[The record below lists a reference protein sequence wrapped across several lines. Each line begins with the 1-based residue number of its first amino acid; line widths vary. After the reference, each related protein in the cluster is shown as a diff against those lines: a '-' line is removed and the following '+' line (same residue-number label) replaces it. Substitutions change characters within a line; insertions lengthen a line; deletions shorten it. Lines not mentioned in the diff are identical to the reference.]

1 MHEYGTS
8 KFQFTD
14 AAARHISEADIPS
27 VINLFKLNYGDDYA
41 LPEFYDDQWV
51 KRGIYSDHIIWLVLE
66 EDGEVVASAAC
77 VLDYGDYND
86 QIGEIGRVVVHPE
99 RKGRG
104 LGKRIVSALLD
115 ATDETVEF
123 AFGEARTVHPL
134 SQILF
139 EKAEFV
145 PIGFLPQA
153 YSFGDARESFVL
165 YAQLYCNGKM
175 LRSEKLPEVIPE
187 VAVLARHTLSALGF
201 SDELNVKEGCD
212 PYPVESLC
220 TVQPMDRRS
229 LARLLRIEHGRL
241 VEPLLFG
248 GLSLDQGIS
257 HIRRRNAVYLVAV
270 DDKQHPRGAVGF
282 QVDEPSQLVKGI
294 ELVADDEQLRG
305 HLCSSLLRKAEEDLG
320 AQVVEVNVSAY
331 DARLQR
337 SFADHGFHP
346 AAYAPAMV
354 FHGTHRLD
362 VIKMLKLNVPYNPG
376 AMTLTDSAQAVV
388 SIVEQEFTGQNRLRE
403 QG

>member
-1 MHEYGTS
+1 MHEYGTND
-8 KFQFTD
+8 FQFAD
-14 AAARHISEADIPS
+14 SAARHIKESDIPA
-27 VINLFKLNYGDDYA
+27 VIKLFKLNYGDDYA
-41 LPEFYDDQWV
+41 IPEFYDDQWV

-66 EDGEVVASAAC
+66 EEGEVVASGAC

-86 QIGEIGRVVVHPE
+86 QIGELGRVVVHPH

-104 LGKRIVSALLD
+104 LGKRLVSALLD
-115 ATDETVEF
+115 ATDDTVEF

-139 EKAEFV
+139 EKAGFV
-145 PIGFLPQA
+145 PLGFLPQA
-153 YSFGDARESFVL
+153 YVFGDVRESFVL
-165 YAQLYCNGKM
+165 YAQLFGNGRM
-175 LRSEKLPEVIPE
+175 LRSEKPPEVIPE
-187 VAVLARHTLSALGF
+187 VAPLARHTLSALGLP
-201 SDELNVKEGCD
+201 DELNVIEECE
-212 PYPVESLC
+212 PYPAESLC
-220 TVQPMDRRS
+220 AVQPMDRRS
-229 LARLLRIEHGRL
+229 LARLVRIEHGRV

-248 GLSLDQGIS
+248 GLSLDQGFS

-270 DDKQHPRGAVGF
+270 DEDQRPMGAVGF
-282 QVDEPSQLVKGI
+282 QVDGPSQLVRGI
-294 ELVADDEQLRG
+294 ELVAADEQLRG
-305 HLCSSLLRKAEEDLG
+305 QLCNSLLLKAEEELG

-337 SFADHGFHP
+337 SFANHGFHP

-376 AMTLTDSAQAVV
+376 AMKLTDSAQEVV
-388 SIVEQEFTGQNRLRE
+388 NLVENGFR
-403 QG
+403 

>member
-14 AAARHISEADIPS
+14 SAARHIKESDIPT
-27 VINLFKLNYGDDYA
+27 VINLFKRNYGDDYA
-41 LPEFYDDQWV
+41 IPEFYDDQWV

-66 EDGEVVASAAC
+66 EEGEVVASGAC

-104 LGKRIVSALLD
+104 LGKRLVNALLD
-115 ATDETVEF
+115 ATDDTVEF

-139 EKAEFV
+139 ERAGFV
-145 PIGFLPQA
+145 AVGFLPQA
-153 YSFGDARESFVL
+153 YIFGDARESFVL
-165 YAQLYCNGKM
+165 YAQLYGNGRM
-175 LRSEKLPEVIPE
+175 LRSEKPPEVIPE
-187 VAVLARHTLSALGF
+187 VAPLARHTLSALGL
-201 SDELNVKEGCD
+201 SDELNIKEECD
-212 PYPVESLC
+212 PYPGESLC

-229 LARLLRIEHGRL
+229 LARLMRIEHGRL

-248 GLSLDQGIS
+248 GLSMDQGIS

-270 DDKQHPRGAVGF
+270 DENQHPMGAVGF
-282 QVDEPSQLVKGI
+282 QVDEPSQLVRGI
-294 ELVADDEQLRG
+294 ELVAADEQLRG
-305 HLCSSLLRKAEEDLG
+305 HLCNSLLSKAENELG

-337 SFADHGFHP
+337 SFANHGFRP

-376 AMTLTDSAQAVV
+376 AMTLTDSAQTIVT
-388 SIVEQEFTGQNRLRE
+388 IVENGFR
-403 QG
+403 

>member
-1 MHEYGTS
+1 MHEYGTT

-14 AAARHISEADIPS
+14 SAARHIKESDIPA
-27 VINLFKLNYGDDYA
+27 VIKLFKLNYGDDYA
-41 LPEFYDDQWV
+41 IPEFYDDQWV

-66 EDGEVVASAAC
+66 EEGEVVASGAC

-104 LGKRIVSALLD
+104 LGKRLVDALLD
-115 ATDETVEF
+115 ATDDTVEF

-139 EKAEFV
+139 ERAGFV
-145 PIGFLPQA
+145 AIGFLPQA
-153 YSFGDARESFVL
+153 YVFGDARESFTL
-165 YAQLYCNGKM
+165 YAQLYGNGKM
-175 LRSEKLPEVIPE
+175 LRSEKPPDVIPE
-187 VAVLARHTLSALGF
+187 VAPLARHALSALGLP
-201 SDELNVKEGCD
+201 DKLNVIEECD
-212 PYPVESLC
+212 PYPGDSLC

-229 LARLLRIEHGRL
+229 LARLVRIEHGRL

-257 HIRRRNAVYLVAV
+257 HIRRRNAVYLMAV
-270 DDKQHPRGAVGF
+270 DENQQPMGAVGF
-282 QVDEPSQLVKGI
+282 QVDGPSQLVRGI
-294 ELVADDEQLRG
+294 ELVAADEQLRG
-305 HLCSSLLRKAEEDLG
+305 QLCNSLLLKAEEELG

-337 SFADHGFHP
+337 SFANHGFHP
-346 AAYAPAMV
+346 VAYAPAMV

-376 AMTLTDSAQAVV
+376 VMTLTDSAQKVV
-388 SIVEQEFTGQNRLRE
+388 SIVENGFR
-403 QG
+403 

>member
-8 KFQFTD
+8 KFQFAD
-14 AAARHISEADIPS
+14 SAARHIKESDIPA
-27 VINLFKLNYGDDYA
+27 VIELFKSNYGDDYA
-41 LPEFYDDQWV
+41 IPEFYDEQWV

-66 EDGEVVASAAC
+66 EEGEVVASGAC
-77 VLDYGDYND
+77 VLDYGDDND

-104 LGKRIVSALLD
+104 LGKRLVNALLD
-115 ATDETVEF
+115 ATDDTVEF

-139 EKAEFV
+139 EKAGFV
-145 PIGFLPQA
+145 AIGFLPQA
-153 YSFGDARESFVL
+153 YVFGNARESFVL
-165 YAQLYCNGKM
+165 YAQLYGNGRM
-175 LRSEKLPEVIPE
+175 LRSEKPPEVIPE
-187 VAVLARHTLSALGF
+187 VAPLARHALSSLGLP
-201 SDELNVKEGCD
+201 DELNIIEECD
-212 PYPVESLC
+212 PYPGESLC

-229 LARLLRIEHGRL
+229 LARLVRIEHGRL

-270 DDKQHPRGAVGF
+270 DENQHPMGAVGF
-282 QVDEPSQLVKGI
+282 QVDGPSQLVRGI
-294 ELVADDEQLRG
+294 ELVAADEQLRG
-305 HLCSSLLRKAEEDLG
+305 QLCNSLLLKAEVELG

-337 SFADHGFHP
+337 SFANHGFHP

-376 AMTLTDSAQAVV
+376 TMKLTESAQKVV
-388 SIVEQEFTGQNRLRE
+388 NIVENGFR
-403 QG
+403 

>member
-1 MHEYGTS
+1 MHEYGTTE
-8 KFQFTD
+8 FQFTD
-14 AAARHISEADIPS
+14 SAARHIKESDIPA
-27 VINLFKLNYGDDYA
+27 VIKLFKLNYGDDYA
-41 LPEFYDDQWV
+41 IPEFYDDQWV

-66 EDGEVVASAAC
+66 EEGEVVASGAC

-86 QIGEIGRVVVHPE
+86 QIGELGRVVVHPH

-104 LGKRIVSALLD
+104 LGKRLVNALLE
-115 ATDETVEF
+115 ATDDTVEF

-139 EKAEFV
+139 EKAGFV
-145 PIGFLPQA
+145 AVGFLPQA
-153 YSFGDARESFVL
+153 YVFGDKRESFVL
-165 YAQLYCNGKM
+165 YAQLYGNGRM
-175 LRSEKLPEVIPE
+175 LRSEKPPEVIPE
-187 VAVLARHTLSALGF
+187 VAPLARHTLSALGLP
-201 SDELNVKEGCD
+201 DELNIIEECD
-212 PYPVESLC
+212 PYPGESLC

-229 LARLLRIEHGRL
+229 LARLVRIEHGRL

-270 DDKQHPRGAVGF
+270 DENQHPMGAVGF
-282 QVDEPSQLVKGI
+282 QVDGPSQLVRGI
-294 ELVADDEQLRG
+294 ELVAADEQLRG
-305 HLCSSLLRKAEEDLG
+305 QLCNSLLLKAEEELG

-337 SFADHGFHP
+337 SFANHGFHP

-376 AMTLTDSAQAVV
+376 GMTLTDSAQKLVN
-388 SIVEQEFTGQNRLRE
+388 IVENGFR
-403 QG
+403 

>member
-1 MHEYGTS
+1 MHEYGTN

-14 AAARHISEADIPS
+14 LAARHIQESDIPA
-27 VINLFKLNYGDDYA
+27 VIKLFKLNYGDDYA
-41 LPEFYDDQWV
+41 IPEFYDDQWV

-66 EDGEVVASAAC
+66 EEGEVVASGAC

-104 LGKRIVSALLD
+104 LGKRLVNALLD
-115 ATDETVEF
+115 ATDDTVEF

-139 EKAEFV
+139 EKSGFIPV
-145 PIGFLPQA
+145 GFLPQA
-153 YSFGDARESFVL
+153 YVFGDARESFVL
-165 YAQLYCNGKM
+165 YAQLFGNGRM
-175 LRSEKLPEVIPE
+175 LRSEKPPEVIPE
-187 VAVLARHTLSALGF
+187 VAPLARHTLSALGLP
-201 SDELNVKEGCD
+201 DELNIIKECD
-212 PYPVESLC
+212 PYPGESLC

-229 LARLLRIEHGRL
+229 LARLVRIEHGRL

-270 DDKQHPRGAVGF
+270 DENQHPMGAVGF
-282 QVDEPSQLVKGI
+282 QVDGPSQLVRGI
-294 ELVADDEQLRG
+294 ELVAADEQLRG
-305 HLCSSLLRKAEEDLG
+305 QLCNSLLLKAEEELG

-337 SFADHGFHP
+337 SFANHGFHP

-376 AMTLTDSAQAVV
+376 AMTLTDSARKVV
-388 SIVEQEFTGQNRLRE
+388 DIVETGFR
-403 QG
+403 

>member
-8 KFQFTD
+8 EFQFTD
-14 AAARHISEADIPS
+14 SAARHIKESDIPT
-27 VINLFKLNYGDDYA
+27 VINLFKSNYGDDYA
-41 LPEFYDDQWV
+41 IPEFYDDQWV

-66 EDGEVVASAAC
+66 EEGEVVASGAC

-104 LGKRIVSALLD
+104 LGKRLVNALLD
-115 ATDETVEF
+115 ATDDTVEF

-139 EKAEFV
+139 ERSGFAAL
-145 PIGFLPQA
+145 GFLPQA
-153 YSFGDARESFVL
+153 YTFGAARESFVL
-165 YAQLYCNGKM
+165 YAQLYGNGKM
-175 LRSEKLPEVIPE
+175 LRSKRLPEVISE
-187 VAVLARHTLSALGF
+187 VAPLARHALSALGLPN
-201 SDELNVKEGCD
+201 ELNIVDCD
-212 PYPVESLC
+212 PYPEESAC
-220 TVQPMDRRS
+220 TVQPMDRCS
-229 LARLLRIEHGRL
+229 LARLLRIEHGRVL
-241 VEPLLFG
+241 EPLLFG

-257 HIRRRNAVYLVAV
+257 HIRRRKAVYLVAV
-270 DDKQHPRGAVGF
+270 DENQHPMGAVGF
-282 QVDEPSQLVKGI
+282 QEDGPSQLVRGI
-294 ELVADDEQLRG
+294 ELVAADEHLRG
-305 HLCSSLLRKAEEDLG
+305 HLCSSLLRKAEDELG
-320 AQVVEVNVSAY
+320 ALVVEVNVSAY

-337 SFADHGFHP
+337 SFANHGFFP

-376 AMTLTDSAQAVV
+376 AMTLTDTAQTLV
-388 SIVEQEFTGQNRLRE
+388 SMVENGFR
-403 QG
+403 

>member
-14 AAARHISEADIPS
+14 SAARHIKESDIPT
-27 VINLFKLNYGDDYA
+27 VINLFKRNYGDDYA
-41 LPEFYDDQWV
+41 IPEFYDDQWV

-66 EDGEVVASAAC
+66 EEGEVVASGAC

-104 LGKRIVSALLD
+104 LGKRLVDALLD
-115 ATDETVEF
+115 ATDDTVEF

-139 EKAEFV
+139 ERAGFV
-145 PIGFLPQA
+145 AVGFLPQA
-153 YSFGDARESFVL
+153 YVFGDARESFVL
-165 YAQLYCNGKM
+165 YAQLYGNGRM
-175 LRSEKLPEVIPE
+175 LRSEKPPEIIPE
-187 VAVLARHTLSALGF
+187 VAPLARHTLSALGL
-201 SDELNVKEGCD
+201 SDELNIKEECD
-212 PYPVESLC
+212 PYPGESLC

-229 LARLLRIEHGRL
+229 LARLMRIEHGRL

-248 GLSLDQGIS
+248 GLSMDQGIS

-270 DDKQHPRGAVGF
+270 DENQHPMGAVGF
-282 QVDEPSQLVKGI
+282 QVDGSSQLVRGI
-294 ELVADDEQLRG
+294 ELVATDEQLRG
-305 HLCSSLLRKAEEDLG
+305 HLCSSLLRKAENELG

-337 SFADHGFHP
+337 SFANHGFRP

-388 SIVEQEFTGQNRLRE
+388 TIVENGFR
-403 QG
+403 